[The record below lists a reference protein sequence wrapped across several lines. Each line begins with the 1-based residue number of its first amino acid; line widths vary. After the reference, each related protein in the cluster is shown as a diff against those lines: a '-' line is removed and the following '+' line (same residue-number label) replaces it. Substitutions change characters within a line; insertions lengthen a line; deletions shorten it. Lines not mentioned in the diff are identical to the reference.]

1 MFTKEELEAIANA
14 LDAASTWT
22 PGINYNKREALSALI
37 YKATQPAAEFTKQEL
52 KAIANALDAASTWTP
67 GINFDERV
75 ALSALIHKA
84 AQIAAE
90 L

>member
-1 MFTKEELEAIANA
+1 MFTKEELE
-14 LDAASTWT
+14 
-22 PGINYNKREALSALI
+22 
-37 YKATQPAAEFTKQEL
+37 
-52 KAIANALDAASTWTP
+52 AIANALDAASTWTP